1 MTNRNGLYAVIAILV
16 IAVVGLAA
24 AYQYEADKSSG
35 ISIVAGESGISIEAK
50 E

>member
-1 MTNRNGLYAVIAILV
+1 MNRNGMYVLIGMLV

-24 AYQYEADKSSG
+24 AYKYEADKSSG
-35 ISIVAGESGISIEAK
+35 INIVAGEGGISIEAK